1 MCRVSRM
8 EHKVA
13 HPHATDCSP
22 THTHTQRLTGTYIQT
37 DTHTQ
42 SSKPA
47 VADSSFGA
55 KALSRNHTKPLS
67 ISAPKSRPHFL
78 SARSASFCGSA
89 FVPTRTLIHN
99 LLGRQLTRP
108 TPEACIHT
116 YSYTMLDTFT
126 ANCLYLIV

>member
-8 EHKVA
+8 EHKVSPPPA
-13 HPHATDCSP
+13 RQRCRLRPHTYRDSQGHIFKL
-22 THTHTQRLTGTYIQT
+22 THTHTY
-37 DTHTQ
+37 TQ

-47 VADSSFGA
+47 VVDGA

-78 SARSASFCGSA
+78 SARSAAFCGSA
-89 FVPTRTLIHN
+89 FVPTHTLIHN

-108 TPEACIHT
+108 TPEANIHAYRIRCST
-116 YSYTMLDTFT
+116 PL
-126 ANCLYLIV
+126 LQIVYI